1 MRKLLFLFS
10 FFLLSLFVFAQNGKN
25 DKWDLQRCV
34 DYAVQHNISVR
45 QSDVQARLT
54 ALQTELARGAV
65 IPTLAFNT
73 QGGYQFGRTINPAT
87 NQFINQQIFFQNYG
101 LQTGVTLFNWF
112 SIKNNVKSAQFAEE
126 AGRLDISRVKNDI
139 SLNVVAAY
147 LQLLL
152 SMEQINI
159 AKAQIGLTDSQRVLT
174 RKQVEAGS
182 MPELNAAQLESQLA
196 TDSST
201 YITAVSTKEQ
211 NRLQLIALLN
221 LDAREPFEA
230 SIPDVDKIPLP
241 RLSDLEPDVLYQIA
255 STTQPLQRVDSLR
268 VVSNE
273 YSIKANRAAM
283 YPTLSLF
290 GQLNTRYSNAY
301 ETPNTTFQGF
311 KADTIAAAKV
321 NGSDYP
327 VVAQTPIYN
336 TTLTKIPYWQQVSN
350 IQLGEAI
357 GLQLNVPIFN
367 GRQLRTN
374 YQRAKINLESA
385 KLQLALDNQT
395 LQQNIYT
402 ARANA
407 EASIQ
412 KFSANSK
419 AAGYAEY
426 ANELSRKR
434 YQIGILSTSDYLIV
448 QNNLATARFNLAAS
462 RYDYI
467 FRIKLLEYYRYGAV
481 QL

>member
-1 MRKLLFLFS
+1 MRKHWLILSCILFPCIL
-10 FFLLSLFVFAQNGKN
+10 FAQN

-45 QSDVQARLT
+45 QSDVQARVT
-54 ALQTELARGAV
+54 ALQTELARGAI
-65 IPTLAFNT
+65 IPTLGFNT
-73 QGGYQFGRTINPAT
+73 SAGYQFGRTVNPTT
-87 NQFINQQIFFQNYG
+87 NQFVNQQIFFQTYA

-112 SIKNNVKSAQFAEE
+112 NLKNQVKAAELSEE
-126 AGRLDISRVKNDI
+126 AGKLDVSRVKNDV

-152 SMEQINI
+152 SEEQINI
-159 AKAQIGLTDSQRVLT
+159 ARAQIGLTDSQLVLT
-174 RKQVEAGS
+174 RKQVDAGS
-182 MPELNAAQLESQLA
+182 MPELNAAQLESQLG

-201 YITAVSTKEQ
+201 YITAVSTMQQ
-211 NRLQLIALLN
+211 NRLQLMALLN
-221 LDAREPFEA
+221 LDARQPFEV

-241 RLSDLEPDVLYQIA
+241 RLSELEPAVLYQIA
-255 STTQPLQRVDSLR
+255 STTQPLQEVDSLR
-268 VVSNE
+268 IVSNR
-273 YSIKANRAAM
+273 YTIKATKGAM

-290 GQLNTRYSNAY
+290 GSLNSQYSNAY
-301 ETPNTTFQGF
+301 QTPSTSFQGF
-311 KADTIAAAKV
+311 RADTIASTKV
-321 NGSDYP
+321 NGTDYP
-327 VVAQTPIYN
+327 VVAQTPVYN
-336 TTLTKIPYWQQVSN
+336 TILNRVSYWKQFSDV
-350 IQLGEAI
+350 QLGQSI
-357 GLQLNVPIFN
+357 GIQLNVPIFN
-367 GRQLRTN
+367 GKQLRTN
-374 YQRAKINLESA
+374 YERAKLNLESA
-385 KLQLALDNQT
+385 KLQLVLDDQN

-402 ARANA
+402 ARSNA

-412 KFSANSK
+412 KFSANQK

-434 YQIGILSTSDYLIV
+434 YQIGMLSTSDYLIV

>member
-1 MRKLLFLFS
+1 MRKPLFLFTL
-10 FFLLSLFVFAQNGKN
+10 FVLPLFVFAQK

-34 DYAVQHNISVR
+34 AYAEQHNISVR
-45 QSDVQARLT
+45 QSDVQSRLT

-65 IPTLAFNT
+65 IPTLGFNT

-87 NQFINQQIFFQNYG
+87 NQFINQQIFFQNYS

-112 SIKNNVKSAQFAEE
+112 SIKNNVKSAEFAEE

-159 AKAQIGLTDSQRVLT
+159 AKAQIGLSDSQLVLT

-268 VVSNE
+268 IASNE
-273 YSIKANRAAM
+273 YSIKANKAAM

-301 ETPNTTFQGF
+301 QTPNAVFQGF
-311 KADTIAAAKV
+311 RSDTIAAAKV
-321 NGSDYP
+321 NGADYP
-327 VVAQTPIYN
+327 VVAQTPVYN
-336 TTLTKIPYWQQVSN
+336 TSLSTIPYWKQVGN

-367 GRQLRTN
+367 GKQLRVN

-402 ARANA
+402 ARTNA

-419 AAGYAEY
+419 AAAYAEY

-448 QNNLATARFNLAAS
+448 QNNVATARFNLAAS

>member
-1 MRKLLFLFS
+1 
-10 FFLLSLFVFAQNGKN
+10 
-25 DKWDLQRCV
+25 
-34 DYAVQHNISVR
+34 
-45 QSDVQARLT
+45 
-54 ALQTELARGAV
+54 
-65 IPTLAFNT
+65 
-73 QGGYQFGRTINPAT
+73 
-87 NQFINQQIFFQNYG
+87 
-101 LQTGVTLFNWF
+101 
-112 SIKNNVKSAQFAEE
+112 KNNVKSAEYAEE

-159 AKAQIGLTDSQRVLT
+159 AKAQIGLSDSQLILT
-174 RKQVEAGS
+174 RKQVDAGS

-201 YITAVSTKEQ
+201 YITAVSNKEQ

-221 LDAREPFEA
+221 LDARQPFEV

-241 RLSDLEPDVLYQIA
+241 RLSDLEPEELYKIA
-255 STTQPLQRVDSLR
+255 TATQPLQQVDSLR
-268 VVSNE
+268 IVSNE
-273 YSIKANRAAM
+273 YSIKANRGAM

-290 GQLNTRYSNAY
+290 GQVNTRYSNAY
-301 ETPNTTFQGF
+301 QTANNVFGGF
-311 KADTIAAAKV
+311 RSDTIAAAKV
-321 NGSDYP
+321 NGTDYP

-336 TTLTKIPYWQQVSN
+336 TTLSKIPYWRQVGN
-350 IQLGEAI
+350 VQLGEAI

-374 YQRAKINLESA
+374 YQRAKINLETA
-385 KLQLALDNQT
+385 KLQLVLDNQT

-402 ARANA
+402 ARATA

-412 KFSANSK
+412 KFNANQK

-434 YQIGILSTSDYLIV
+434 YQIGILSTSDYLIA
-448 QNNLATARFNLAAS
+448 QNNLATARFNLAS
-462 RYDYI
+462 TRYDYI
-467 FRIKLLEYYRYGAV
+467 FRIKLLEYYKFGAV

>member
-1 MRKLLFLFS
+1 MRKHWLILSCLFLPC
-10 FFLLSLFVFAQNGKN
+10 FLFAQT

-34 DYAVQHNISVR
+34 DYAVQHNISVK
-45 QSDVQARLT
+45 QSDVQARIT
-54 ALQTELARGAV
+54 ALQTQLARGAI
-65 IPTLAFNT
+65 IPTLGFNT
-73 QGGYQFGRTINPAT
+73 SAGYQFGRTVNPAT
-87 NQFINQQIFFQNYG
+87 NQFINQQIFFQNYS

-112 SIKNNVKSAQFAEE
+112 NLKNQVKAAEFSEE
-126 AGRLDISRVKNDI
+126 ASRLDVSRVKNDV

-159 AKAQIGLTDSQRVLT
+159 ARLQIGLTDSQFVLT
-174 RKQVEAGS
+174 RKQVDAGS
-182 MPELNAAQLESQLA
+182 MPELNAAQLESQLG

-201 YITAVSTKEQ
+201 YITAVSTMQQ

-221 LDAREPFEA
+221 LDARVPFEA
-230 SIPDVDKIPLP
+230 SIPDADKIPLP
-241 RLSDLEPDVLYQIA
+241 RLSELEPDVLYQIA
-255 STTQPLQRVDSLR
+255 SSTQSLQQVDSLR
-268 VVSNE
+268 IVANK
-273 YSIKANRAAM
+273 YSIKSNRGAM

-290 GQLNTRYSNAY
+290 GSINTRYSNAF
-301 ETPNTTFQGF
+301 ETPISSFQGF
-311 KADTIAAAKV
+311 RADTIAAAKV
-321 NGSDYP
+321 NGTDYP
-327 VVAQTPIYN
+327 VVAQTPVYN
-336 TTLTKIPYWQQVSN
+336 TTINKVSYWSQVSN
-350 IQLGEAI
+350 VQLGQSI
-357 GLQLNVPIFN
+357 SIQLNVPIFN
-367 GRQLRTN
+367 GKQLRVN
-374 YQRAKINLESA
+374 YERAKLNFESA
-385 KLQLALDNQT
+385 KLQLALDDQT

-412 KFSANSK
+412 KFSANQK

-434 YQIGILSTSDYLIV
+434 YEIGILSTSDYLIV